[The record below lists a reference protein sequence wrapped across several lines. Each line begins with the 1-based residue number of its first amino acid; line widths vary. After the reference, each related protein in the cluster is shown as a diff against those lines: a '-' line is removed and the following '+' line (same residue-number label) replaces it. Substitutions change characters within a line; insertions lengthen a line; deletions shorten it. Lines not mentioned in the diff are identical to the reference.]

1 LLREAEYAGQLSSGT
16 LEGYAFRNNRTHRT
30 YQIYWSNDSAIT
42 FNLQKP
48 ADTLAVYN
56 QLGENITP
64 ATDTITISFDPITII
79 EISTP

>member
-1 LLREAEYAGQLSSGT
+1 LKEAKYTGQLSSGT
-16 LEGYAFRNNRTHRT
+16 LEGYAFSNNGTHRA
-30 YQIYWSNDSAIT
+30 YQIYWSNNSTNT

-48 ADTLAVYN
+48 AGTLAVYN